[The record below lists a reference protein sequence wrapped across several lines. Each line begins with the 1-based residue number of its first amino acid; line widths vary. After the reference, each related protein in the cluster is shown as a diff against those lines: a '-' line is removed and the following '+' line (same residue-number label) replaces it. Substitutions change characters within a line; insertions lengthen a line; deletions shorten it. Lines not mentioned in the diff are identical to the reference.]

1 MEDALI
7 RNRSDRY
14 EIQLQKKYIPERRN
28 YNTDESQPYDLDVKW
43 QSDSQLLVQDAPNWF

>member
-14 EIQLQKKYIPERRN
+14 EIQLEKECILKRRN
-28 YNTDESQPYDLDVKW
+28 YNTDESQPYDLDVK
-43 QSDSQLLVQDAPNWF
+43 

>member
-28 YNTDESQPYDLDVKW
+28 YNTDESQPYDLDVK
-43 QSDSQLLVQDAPNWF
+43 